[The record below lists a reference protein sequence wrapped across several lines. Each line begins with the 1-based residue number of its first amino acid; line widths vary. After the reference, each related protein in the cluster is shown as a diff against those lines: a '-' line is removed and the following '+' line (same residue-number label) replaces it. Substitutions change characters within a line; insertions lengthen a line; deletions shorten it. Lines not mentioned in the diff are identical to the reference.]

1 MLKNNCKHNKLLLY
15 RCEEIRDLLNDK
27 NAIKQRFD
35 HYTNKIRW
43 HIQRLYRIR
52 NEITHSAFNETKSL
66 VIYIEHLYTYLSQLM
81 SEIVFYVVHKDV
93 ESVEEAYA
101 TIPEIYK
108 TFYDILENGNPTIS
122 EILPNGIIEFN

>member
-1 MLKNNCKHNKLLLY
+1 
-15 RCEEIRDLLNDK
+15 
-27 NAIKQRFD
+27 
-35 HYTNKIRW
+35 
-43 HIQRLYRIR
+43 
-52 NEITHSAFNETKSL
+52 
-66 VIYIEHLYTYLSQLM
+66 M